1 MDDLP
6 IETML
11 IFHSLK
17 LVYQRLTS
25 NYAEGSSSD
34 LDLADDS
41 FPKISQLGNRKIGDR
56 WSKSKVSEVSGLPPT
71 EFS

>member
-41 FPKISQLGNRKIGDR
+41 FPKISHWGIGKLEIDEANPR
-56 WSKSKVSEVSGLPPT
+56 WVM
-71 EFS
+71 